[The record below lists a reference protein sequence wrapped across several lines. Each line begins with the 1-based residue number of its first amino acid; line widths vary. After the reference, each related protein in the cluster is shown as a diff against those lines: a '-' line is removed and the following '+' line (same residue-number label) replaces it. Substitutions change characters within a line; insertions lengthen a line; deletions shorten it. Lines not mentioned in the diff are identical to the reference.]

1 MVYVLQFTN
10 KIYTTWLCITKT
22 LIIYTFNAE
31 SFQGMLQLIYHAQY
45 LQITN
50 PVYTRI
56 LQILITEE
64 KTKLRT

>member
-1 MVYVLQFTN
+1 MFCSLQ
-10 KIYTTWLCITKT
+10 IRYTQLGFALLKK

-31 SFQGMLQLIYHAQY
+31 SFQGMLQLIYHTEY

-50 PVYTRI
+50 PVCTRI
-56 LQILITEE
+56 LQILTTEE